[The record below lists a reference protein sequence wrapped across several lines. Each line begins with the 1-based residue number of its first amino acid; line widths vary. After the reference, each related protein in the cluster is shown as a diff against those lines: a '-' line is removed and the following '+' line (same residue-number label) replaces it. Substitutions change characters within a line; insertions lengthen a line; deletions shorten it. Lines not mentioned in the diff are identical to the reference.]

1 MKHIQLFEQYNTGIP
16 AKNLSDP
23 SWWAQFDDEE
33 AADSFAKDLGYQALD
48 DALGKPLSA
57 IKCLNSETDNVDEIE
72 NTIDGLTP
80 ENSMKSNQE
89 FVRGWEYYPSV
100 GVAVAYGDAGAP
112 DWYFY

>member
-1 MKHIQLFEQYNTGIP
+1 MKSKIP
-16 AKNLSDP
+16 
-23 SWWAQFDDEE
+23 
-33 AADSFAKDLGYQALD
+33 
-48 DALGKPLSA
+48 
-57 IKCLNSETDNVDEIE
+57 
-72 NTIDGLTP
+72 DGLTP